1 MTQQDLSSPHH
12 RIDNLINMRFVRA
25 YAKIRHHVFTDD
37 RKDETTD
44 FLRGYLG
51 ELERQFAF
59 ELQLPETTLVGR
71 LVDLGR
77 DLCEWKS
84 GQDEAK

>member
-1 MTQQDLSSPHH
+1 VTQQDLSSPQH
-12 RIDNLINMRFVRA
+12 RLDNLTNMRFVRA
-25 YAKIRHHVFTDD
+25 YAQIRHHVFTDD
-37 RKDETTD
+37 RQDETTD
-44 FLRGYLG
+44 FLRGYIG
-51 ELERQFAF
+51 EMDRQIAH

-84 GQDEAK
+84 ATDGAE